1 MPGFDSPAATTP
13 TQVGSDRK
21 TMLFDQIK
29 DVVADIGSGKYD
41 DKLEQLKGEFDRAI
55 RNRQAAI
62 SLQEIA
68 EGDRVEITAKMTPKF
83 LTGVTGTV
91 IQRDGDYFHVKVDQ
105 DHPNLVA
112 AKRTRH
118 VVGIPVECV
127 SKIEA

>member
-1 MPGFDSPAATTP
+1 MY
-13 TQVGSDRK
+13 
-21 TMLFDQIK
+21 IK
-29 DVVADIGSGKYD
+29 NHPEICDVVADIASGMHD
-41 DKLEQLKGEFDRAI
+41 DNLEQIKAEFDTEI
-55 RNRQAAI
+55 RRRQVAI

-83 LTGVTGTV
+83 LTGLTGTV
-91 IQRDGDYFHVKVDQ
+91 IERDGDYFHVKVDQ

>member
-1 MPGFDSPAATTP
+1 
-13 TQVGSDRK
+13 
-21 TMLFDQIK
+21 MLFDQIK
-29 DVVADIGSGKYD
+29 DVVADIESGKYD
-41 DKLEQLKGEFDRAI
+41 DKLEQLKAEFDTVFR
-55 RNRQAAI
+55 RRQIVLANQI
-62 SLQEIA
+62 TI
-68 EGDRVEITAKMTPKF
+68 GDRIKITGNMKPKF